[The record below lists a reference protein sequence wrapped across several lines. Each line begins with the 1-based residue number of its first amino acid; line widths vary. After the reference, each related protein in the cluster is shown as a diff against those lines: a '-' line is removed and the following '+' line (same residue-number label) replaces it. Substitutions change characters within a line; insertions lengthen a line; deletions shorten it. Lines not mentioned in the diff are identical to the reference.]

1 MHERKSFITRIIG
14 STSKV
19 LDPSYFSTSFQA
31 SISMFQ
37 VNIDRSIY
45 DLGYVGYALSI
56 LTRILGNFAQPM
68 NISFSLIKR
77 CDSGGKV
84 RN

>member
-19 LDPSYFSTSFQA
+19 LDPSYFSTSFRA
-31 SISMFQ
+31 CISMFQ
-37 VNIDRSIY
+37 VNINRSSS

-56 LTRILGNFAQPM
+56 LTRILDNFAQPM
-68 NISFSLIKR
+68 QIIA
-77 CDSGGKV
+77 
-84 RN
+84 